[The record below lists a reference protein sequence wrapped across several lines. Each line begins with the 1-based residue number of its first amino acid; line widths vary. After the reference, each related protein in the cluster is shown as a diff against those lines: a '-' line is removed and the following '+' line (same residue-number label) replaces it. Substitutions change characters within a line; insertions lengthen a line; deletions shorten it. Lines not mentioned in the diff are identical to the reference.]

1 MQYIPLLVLAVSLVL
16 MVYCL
21 VDLSKRTGRLSL
33 SKTVWAVLIVLGS
46 LFGQVAYLILEV
58 RPFRKGRV

>member
-1 MQYIPLLVLAVSLVL
+1 MQYIPLFVLAVSLVL

-21 VDLSKRTGRLSL
+21 YDLSRRAGKLSL
-33 SKTVWAVLIVLGS
+33 SKTAWAALIVFGS

-58 RPFRKGRV
+58 RPATKGRL